1 MPDVD
6 PRAGIPYLSRLRGGL
21 VGDGDDSGEVLLP
34 ALITRTSSE
43 LLGRRP
49 LPRVLRER
57 PVLFVLGPAGAGKT
71 AVARRLLAD
80 TPGSVEAAFRPAVVA
95 AARNHVW
102 APELRE
108 APALFLDDVDC
119 LHNRF
124 GVQELLG
131 SLLRERALK
140 GRRTVLCQG
149 SANDTSVTLLYV
161 GVPLALRATVL
172 LRFPV
177 GRGRRQHVKARCLA
191 RDLPFTHARGAVG
204 MEPWNY
210 ALVEAQLDEL
220 AKAPPLVAARPEGQS
235 GSM

>member
-1 MPDVD
+1 M
-6 PRAGIPYLSRLRGGL
+6 
-21 VGDGDDSGEVLLP
+21 VGHGDNGGEVLLP

-57 PVLFVLGPAGAGKT
+57 PILFVLGPAGSGKT
-71 AVARRLLAD
+71 TVARRLLAD
-80 TPGSVEAAFRPAVVA
+80 TPGALEVAFRPAVVA

-102 APELRE
+102 EPQLRE

-124 GVQELLG
+124 GVQGLLG

-149 SANDTSVTLLYV
+149 GGYDTSVTLLYV

-177 GRGRRQHVKARCLA
+177 GGGRRQHVKARCLT
-191 RDLPFTHARGAVG
+191 RELPFPAARGAVT
-204 MEPWNY
+204 MEPWSY
-210 ALVEAQLDEL
+210 ALVEAELDEL
-220 AKAPPLVAARPEGQS
+220 AAAAAPQP
-235 GSM
+235 